1 MTVGQLLELEKR
13 RDNEGREQRY
23 RKEQLEED
31 QAMTTGDLIMAPIT
45 VATSTFGTAVSI
57 VDSTVASIVGH
68 DLDAQQKKEATD
80 AVIRE

>member
-1 MTVGQLLELEKR
+1 
-13 RDNEGREQRY
+13 
-23 RKEQLEED
+23 
-31 QAMTTGDLIMAPIT
+31 MTTGDLIMAPIT

-80 AVIRE
+80 AVIREQKTYFEESKKVPEDLALIDIKQP